1 MTSISNAEPLL
12 EKESRTKVF
21 FVIALITSQIDQEC
35 QRERS
40 RSLQV
45 RVQFA
50 SLKSDLQHQV
60 LKPEF
65 PPA

>member
-1 MTSISNAEPLL
+1 MTSIPYAEPLS
-12 EKESRTKVF
+12 EKESRAKVF
-21 FVIALITSQIDQEC
+21 LVIALITSKIDQEC
-35 QRERS
+35 QRARS

-50 SLKSDLQHQV
+50 SLRSDLQHQV